1 MFMINNQSAYSQS
14 RANDILDKK
23 QFKEINAKSGKSRS
37 AAMQGDSANRSQLM
51 RMISNIIS
59 QLMGQLGT
67 ENTHNAKPSGC
78 HCKPDQPATN
88 EPPTV
93 NTINGS
99 NALKS
104 YLSSFYA
111 SAATIQDVNGDGK
124 ISAGDRLDYGA
135 GEEALRYVTIDQPR
149 ADALNELNAL
159 TDPGAYVIP
168 GVQGTIT
175 PNAAQRSYLDTHY
188 SSNAELYERNGDGKI
203 SAGDSLGY
211 QDAQGTRQ
219 TIIIS
224 QALAEKLNDPN
235 LDPGGLSSPPGEV
248 GHQALDLDT
257 KVRAF
262 LDANYFNANI
272 IDNDDD
278 GKISIGDSLTY
289 KDISGNFQTQSID
302 QALAEKLNDLN
313 TLS

>member
-37 AAMQGDSANRSQLM
+37 AAMQSDSTNRSQLM

-104 YLSSFYA
+104 YLSSFYS
-111 SAATIQDVNGDGK
+111 SATTIQDVNGDGK
-124 ISAGDRLDYGA
+124 ISVGDKLDYGA
-135 GEEALRYVTIDQPR
+135 GEDAFRYLTIDQSL
-149 ADALNELNAL
+149 ADTLNQYNASSDPVAFS
-159 TDPGAYVIP
+159 DPGA
-168 GVQGTIT
+168 QGLIE
-175 PNAAQRSYLDTHY
+175 PNTTLRNYLDTFY
-188 SSNAELYERNGDGKI
+188 PSNAEIHEVNGDGNI
-203 SAGDSLGY
+203 STGDRIAY
-211 QDAQGTRQ
+211 QNEQG
-219 TIIIS
+219 IS
-224 QALAEKLNDPN
+224 QRIVINQELAN
-235 LDPGGLSSPPGEV
+235 
-248 GHQALDLDT
+248 
-257 KVRAF
+257 
-262 LDANYFNANI
+262 
-272 IDNDDD
+272 
-278 GKISIGDSLTY
+278 
-289 KDISGNFQTQSID
+289 
-302 QALAEKLNDLN
+302 KLNDLN

>member
-1 MFMINNQSAYSQS
+1 MFMINNQNACSQS
-14 RANDILDKK
+14 RANDIFDKK

-59 QLMGQLGT
+59 QLMGQMGT

-104 YLSSFYA
+104 YLSSFYS
-111 SAATIQDVNGDGK
+111 SAATVQDIDGNGK
-124 ISAGDRLDYGA
+124 ISAGDKLDYGA

-224 QALAEKLNDPN
+224 QALAEKLN
-235 LDPGGLSSPPGEV
+235 GLV
-248 GHQALDLDT
+248 A
-257 KVRAF
+257 
-262 LDANYFNANI
+262 
-272 IDNDDD
+272 
-278 GKISIGDSLTY
+278 
-289 KDISGNFQTQSID
+289 
-302 QALAEKLNDLN
+302 
-313 TLS
+313 

>member
-1 MFMINNQSAYSQS
+1 MFMINNQNACSQS

-37 AAMQGDSANRSQLM
+37 AAMLGDSTNRSQLM
-51 RMISNIIS
+51 RMISGII
-59 QLMGQLGT
+59 GQLGK

-78 HCKPDQPATN
+78 HCKPDQPNTN
-88 EPPTV
+88 EPPAV

-224 QALAEKLNDPN
+224 QALAEKLN
-235 LDPGGLSSPPGEV
+235 GLV
-248 GHQALDLDT
+248 A
-257 KVRAF
+257 
-262 LDANYFNANI
+262 
-272 IDNDDD
+272 
-278 GKISIGDSLTY
+278 
-289 KDISGNFQTQSID
+289 
-302 QALAEKLNDLN
+302 
-313 TLS
+313 